1 MRYRKLLPQVLL
13 CAAGMTACG
22 YAERH
27 IDVATL
33 YSDSTISADLPTE
46 TVPPTS
52 EPDTVPATEPEIT
65 FDYTICFTGDISV
78 EDGAHTTARW
88 LANNRDTSACFDE
101 TIMSEMQGAD
111 ICFANNEFPYSTRGS
126 ATPGKDYTYRADPAN
141 MQLMLDLGVDI
152 VSLANNHAYD
162 YGPDALCDTLD
173 VLDDAGIMRVGA
185 GRDLEEAS
193 RTAFIELDG
202 LTVAFLNGTRVE
214 WVELTKG
221 ATETEPGVFRS
232 VDPELLYQRVREAR
246 EQADLV
252 VVYMHWGIEGVDY
265 LEEYQQ
271 TVGKELI
278 DNGAD
283 AVIGDHTHCLQGV
296 ELYKGKPIIY
306 SLGNYWFNART
317 QNTALAKLHV
327 TGTKSDYTLRMQ
339 YLPALQSNCT
349 VSYIS
354 DPGQQ
359 EAYYSYLESISPNVE
374 FDDEGY
380 FVEIQNAAK

>member
-1 MRYRKLLPQVLL
+1 MRCRKLLPLILL

-33 YSDSTISADLPTE
+33 YPDGTVSADLPTE

-52 EPDTVPATEPEIT
+52 EPVTEPSTEPEIP

-141 MQLMLDLGVDI
+141 VQLMLDLGVDI

-173 VLDDAGIMRVGA
+173 VLDDAGIRRVGA

-221 ATETEPGVFRS
+221 ATETEPGVFRT

-246 EQADLV
+246 ELADLV

-374 FDDEGY
+374 FDDDGY
-380 FVEIQNAAK
+380 FMEVQNGTE